1 MFQALAAS
9 DRRPYLVV
17 DWVQLVVKSH
27 GQVGPCTW
35 GYMGNE
41 RCLALVH
48 CVTHIHSPLANPH
61 VLEAGL
67 DSA

>member
-9 DRRPYLVV
+9 DRWPYLVV
-17 DWVQLVVKSH
+17 DCVQLVVKSH

-35 GYMGNE
+35 GYMGDE
-41 RCLALVH
+41 WCLALVH
-48 CVTHIHSPLANPH
+48 CVIRIHSPLANPH

-67 DSA
+67 DAV